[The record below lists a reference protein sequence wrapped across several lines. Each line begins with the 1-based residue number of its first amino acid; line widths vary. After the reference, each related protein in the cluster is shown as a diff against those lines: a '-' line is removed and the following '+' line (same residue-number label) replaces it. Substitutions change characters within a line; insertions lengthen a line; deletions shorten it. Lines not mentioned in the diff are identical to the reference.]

1 MTEVPDYLLQRSR
14 ERRAALG
21 LGDDEEAGAL
31 APAGDAGGAS
41 PATASAAAT
50 TPAVAAPAPIAP
62 GVPDP
67 GPSAPPPN
75 VQAALRRKRVPL
87 WALPVVALLPLWGYV
102 YAGTLEPPTVEA
114 SGALVVGQEI
124 FGTCASCHGADGGG
138 GVGPALNG
146 LGEVF
151 SDPATQM
158 HWVSLGSTGWQAEV
172 GDTYGDTNKPVNGG
186 MPAFAESL
194 TPEELA
200 SVIVYERTT
209 FSGLDPV
216 EEGLVDADGN
226 LLVVYDPETGELVD
240 APAG

>member
-1 MTEVPDYLLQRSR
+1 M
-14 ERRAALG
+14 
-21 LGDDEEAGAL
+21 
-31 APAGDAGGAS
+31 
-41 PATASAAAT
+41 
-50 TPAVAAPAPIAP
+50 
-62 GVPDP
+62 
-67 GPSAPPPN
+67 
-75 VQAALRRKRVPL
+75 
-87 WALPVVALLPLWGYV
+87 
-102 YAGTLEPPTVEA
+102 
-114 SGALVVGQEI
+114 VGEGI
-124 FGTCASCHGADGGG
+124 FNTCASCHGADGGG

-158 HWVSLGSTGWQAEV
+158 HWVSLGSSGWQAEV

-200 SVIVYERTT
+200 SVVVYERTT